1 MPGIRN
7 LSIQQF
13 QERLNRFD
21 TSYVIDWNEW
31 IDSFNNNYNYN
42 EVAYIFGMILR
53 RWQACRP
60 NSMRRSQNENDH
72 EPPYLEHLLNRS
84 STFVDN
90 LVAFDLRNKNSFC
103 DDSEHSIKQLWNIFT
118 DLSYSGKARNGKAG
132 VVGISKAVLLLTKGR
147 VGPAFD
153 SKVRQNLS
161 IKAINNAQQWINAL
175 KYVTEDIM
183 SFEQKN
189 NCSIYDAT
197 PNKYSSLHVGRIY
210 DMALGPG
217 ITA

>member
-7 LSIQQF
+7 LTIQQF
-13 QERLNRFD
+13 KERLNRFD
-21 TSYVIDWNEW
+21 KSYISDWNEW
-31 IDSFNNNYNYN
+31 INSYGHDN
-42 EVAYIFGMILR
+42 EMAYIFGTILR

-60 NSMRRSQNENDH
+60 NSMRRSENENDH
-72 EPPYLEHLLNRS
+72 EPPYLEHLLHRS
-84 STFVDN
+84 SAFVDN
-90 LVAFDLRNKNSFC
+90 LVAFDLRNINTFSDNSEY
-103 DDSEHSIKQLWNIFT
+103 SLKQLWNIFS
-118 DLSYSGKARNGKAG
+118 DLSYRGTARNGKAG

-153 SKVRQNLS
+153 SKVRHNLN
-161 IKAINNAQQWINAL
+161 INAIDNSQQWIKAL
-175 KYVTEDIM
+175 KYVSEDIIL
-183 SFEQKN
+183 FERKN

-197 PNKYSSLHVGRIY
+197 PDIFSTLEAGRIY

>member
-7 LSIQQF
+7 FSIQQF
-13 QERLNRFD
+13 QERLNRFEI
-21 TSYVIDWNEW
+21 SYINDWNEW
-31 IDSFNNNYNYN
+31 IDSCNHNF
-42 EVAYIFGMILR
+42 EVAYIFGIILR

-72 EPPYLEHLLNRS
+72 EPPYLEHLLHRS
-84 STFVDN
+84 SVFVDN
-90 LVAFDLRNKNSFC
+90 LVAFDLRNINSFC
-103 DDSEHSIKQLWNIFT
+103 DDSEHSLNQLWNIFT
-118 DLSYSGKARNGKAG
+118 DLSYRGKARNGKTG

-153 SKVRQNLS
+153 SKVRQNLC
-161 IKAINNAQQWINAL
+161 INAINNAQQWINAL
-175 KYVTEDIM
+175 KYVSKDII
-183 SFEQKN
+183 SLEQNN

-197 PNKYSSLHVGRIY
+197 PNRFSTLQVGRIY